1 MNETEIEFLLKM
13 LRSGIKRSDW
23 DIIIESVEF
32 LEEFSAEGDDEI

>member
-1 MNETEIEFLLKM
+1 MNETEIESLLKM

-23 DIIIESVEF
+23 DIIIEAVEF